1 MKIEITKEFLEKFIK
16 EYIQTQEVCIY
27 EGNDFIPSYNGTILE
42 LFFGDKADQFKE
54 KVEDC
59 CQQSLKEE
67 LQNNKVYKDYE
78 DYLNKSVEKILKE
91 LSLDI

>member
-1 MKIEITKEFLEKFIK
+1 
-16 EYIQTQEVCIY
+16 VCIY

-59 CQQSLKEE
+59 CEE
-67 LQNNKVYKDYE
+67 LQTTIFKDNKVYKDYE